1 MMRKPFVKRGK
12 KRKTKGMDI
21 GFIKLLAIEVFE
33 RLSMNYLSTY
43 CGTYASKAV
52 V

>member
-1 MMRKPFVKRGK
+1 
-12 KRKTKGMDI
+12 MDM
-21 GFIKLLAIEVFE
+21 GLIKLLAAEVFE
-33 RLSMNYLSTY
+33 TLSMNYLSTY